1 MVIYLILALIKAYGL
16 QSVAEAKSWI
26 EAIENHKLKSLSLA
40 DIINKKK

>member
-26 EAIENHKLKSLSLA
+26 EAIENHIKSLSLA